1 MREPLPLEFAL
12 KYSLLS
18 SKNLMLFAYKVQVL
32 ALIST
37 TLPSS
42 LITETPESVAT
53 AIVGTGRSVSGLIG
67 ALGRTVMA
75 TSLHFR
81 LISPIAAN
89 RMKLALTSEAFATT
103 FLVATFE

>member
-1 MREPLPLEFAL
+1 
-12 KYSLLS
+12 
-18 SKNLMLFAYKVQVL
+18 MLFAYKVQVL

-67 ALGRTVMA
+67 ALGRVVM
-75 TSLHFR
+75 S
-81 LISPIAAN
+81 IAFID
-89 RMKLALTSEAFATT
+89 LLTSAPGNSQLTPLSIDPYS
-103 FLVATFE
+103 FLLEMLLPP